1 MRLTSREPEEVTA
14 SSIKVPLL
22 NARQVRARHPGG
34 RPHVPVEPEQ
44 VRRLRDLGASWR
56 EIGRDLGIGKTTA
69 ARLYNAILRS
79 QGVSQNSQTMVP
91 Q

>member
-1 MRLTSREPEEVTA
+1 MRLTIREPEDVTD

-44 VRRLRDLGASWR
+44 VRRLRDRGASWR
-56 EIGRDLGIGKTTA
+56 QIGRDLGIGKTTA
-69 ARLYNAILRS
+69 VRLYNALPCPL
-79 QGVSQNSQTMVP
+79 GVSQNSQTMVP